1 MKSAS
6 NESFQSEL
14 SQAFASGQSSVALEV
29 TELHKYLY
37 AYSQRHWL
45 SDGFLGKVIET
56 STRFLRAA
64 YFWTIDKLFN
74 FQVFLVEATIG
85 ETFVVLSKFFVH
97 RDKTDYFETL
107 SDSIF
112 SKRSSLSRVHNHS
125 NISAFLKFK
134 WFQLGS
140 FYFILQLFV
149 LVCFFLF
156 QRKRVFE
163 KSLHLKNV
171 TVFKRSDPL
180 QSKIF
185 EFQVF

>member
-29 TELHKYLY
+29 TELHKFLY

-74 FQVFLVEATIG
+74 FQVSKQRSARHSLCCRNFLYIVIKSIILKHSPIQSSANGRVYQGFTI
-85 ETFVVLSKFFVH
+85 TQ
-97 RDKTDYFETL
+97 T
-107 SDSIF
+107 
-112 SKRSSLSRVHNHS
+112 SR
-125 NISAFLKFK
+125 
-134 WFQLGS
+134 
-140 FYFILQLFV
+140 
-149 LVCFFLF
+149 CF
-156 QRKRVFE
+156 
-163 KSLHLKNV
+163 
-171 TVFKRSDPL
+171 
-180 QSKIF
+180 
-185 EFQVF
+185 